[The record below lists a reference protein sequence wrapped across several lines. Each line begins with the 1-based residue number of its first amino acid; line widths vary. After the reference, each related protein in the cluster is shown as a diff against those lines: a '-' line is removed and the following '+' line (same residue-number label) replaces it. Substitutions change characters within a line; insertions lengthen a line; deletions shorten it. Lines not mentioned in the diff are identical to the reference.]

1 MSRNSRIRLL
11 LNVTNSSD
19 HFSRFFMRV
28 PARHRRHLFLLG
40 AIVALLV
47 TGHVTRAAAGEP
59 VKITVGAHLMS
70 VGTIERD
77 SYYADYYVW
86 FRWKGDAR
94 LNSFEII
101 NGVSAGQAFQ
111 MSPVE
116 IRTNAD
122 GSNLEIYRL
131 SGNFK
136 RYSDSRKIVLQV
148 ENTIHDSSEVVY
160 EGVPPTMEPSAGA
173 SGWTLTRP
181 SWIPKIHTYPTV
193 FGENDDP
200 GRTTTSYSRLEL
212 EIRLIPRMD
221 AFRGLGLLGSVLAF
235 LLIALTGLPKFDVSA
250 ADLSVGA
257 GGVSL
262 LVGLS
267 GLAGST
273 GALWAGV
280 LALAASACAGGARRF
295 GSRDIQ
301 ALVLY
306 VSSLGLAAYAV
317 VMASLF

>member
-1 MSRNSRIRLL
+1 MTGS
-11 LNVTNSSD
+11 VT
-19 HFSRFFMRV
+19 V
-28 PARHRRHLFLLG
+28 
-40 AIVALLV
+40 I
-47 TGHVTRAAAGEP
+47 RAAEP
-59 VKITVGAHLMS
+59 VKITVGAHLLS
-70 VGTIERD
+70 VGPIERD

-86 FRWKGDAR
+86 FRWKGDPR

-101 NGVSAGQAFQ
+101 NGISAGQAFQ
-111 MSPVE
+111 MAPVE
-116 IRTNAD
+116 TRTSVD
-122 GSNLEIYRL
+122 GFNLEVYRL
-131 SGNFK
+131 TGNFK
-136 RYSDSRKIVLQV
+136 RYSDSRKIVLQI
-148 ENTIHDSSEVVY
+148 ENTIHDAGEVTY
-160 EGVPPTMEPSAGA
+160 EGAPPTIEPSAGA
-173 SGWTLTRP
+173 SGWTLTKA
-181 SWIPKIHTYPTV
+181 SWIPKTHTYPTV
-193 FGENDDP
+193 FGEAEEA
-200 GRTTTSYSRLEL
+200 GKTTSDYSRLEL
-212 EIRLIPRMD
+212 EFRLIPRMD